1 MNGEFL
7 RLVESIHKDKG
18 IDRDL
23 LFAAV
28 EQGIA
33 SAAKKRLG
41 GLEVRV
47 TIDRDTGKIH
57 ATNDEGEPVD
67 VSDLGRIAAR
77 TAYQVMTQRIRE
89 AESGVVFDEFQSKIG
104 TIVAGT
110 VQRFERGD
118 MIVTLD
124 RTEAVLPRR
133 EQVDIESYRVGD
145 HIRAYLLDI
154 DRQRSKVRVILSRA
168 REEFVEELFKMEVP
182 EIQEGA
188 VVVKALVR
196 EPGHRTKV
204 AVESTDP
211 RVDPVGACV
220 GVRGSRIRSIVDE
233 LHGEHID
240 IVPYSPDIR
249 EFLMNSLQQVRVVS
263 IDIDE
268 GENKVSLLVDKE
280 DLSRAIGRRGQNIR
294 LTSRLVGMEVDVSAA
309 ENEED
314 SKEGGGEGSPP
325 QDQPQAGPDNEAG
338 TKEEPAETARLS
350 SSPGPAADVPSDD
363 RNTSVENADAPEEPG
378 GVAESEQGVAG
389 TVKTTSDAPDEDS
402 AGTQNASDS
411 LDTGEEETPDEQG
424 TG

>member
-33 SAAKKRLG
+33 SAAKKRFG
-41 GLEVRV
+41 GLDVV
-47 TIDRDTGKIH
+47 VSIDRNTGKIH
-57 ATNDEGEPVD
+57 AVDTEGKPVD

-89 AESGVVFDEFQSKIG
+89 AETSVVYDEFQSKVG
-104 TIVAGT
+104 HIVAGS

-118 MIVTLD
+118 MIVVLD
-124 RTEAVLPRR
+124 RTEAILPRR

-145 HIRAYLLDI
+145 HIRALLLEI
-154 DRQRSKVRVILSRA
+154 NRQRSKVRVILSRA
-168 REEFVEELFKMEVP
+168 KEEFVSELFRLEVP
-182 EIQEGA
+182 EIQEGT
-188 VVVKALVR
+188 VVIKKLVR
-196 EPGHRTKV
+196 EPGHRTKI

-240 IVPYSPDIR
+240 IVPHSLDVR
-249 EFLMNSLQQVRVVS
+249 EFIMNALQPVRVVN
-263 IDIDE
+263 IDLDE
-268 GENKVSLLVDKE
+268 EQQRASVVVDKE

-294 LTSRLVGMEVDVSAA
+294 LTSRVVGWEVDVSA
-309 ENEED
+309 EETEEEEAAK
-314 SKEGGGEGSPP
+314 SEGTGAARV
-325 QDQPQAGPDNEAG
+325 QAGADGEAG
-338 TKEEPAETARLS
+338 AEAGAEAAADQPAETN
-350 SSPGPAADVPSDD
+350 AANGEVEVPEGAAQ
-363 RNTSVENADAPEEPG
+363 TTADPEAAGKP
-378 GVAESEQGVAG
+378 AESADES
-389 TVKTTSDAPDEDS
+389 TSES
-402 AGTQNASDS
+402 G
-411 LDTGEEETPDEQG
+411 GEE
-424 TG
+424 

>member
-23 LFAAV
+23 LFSAV

-41 GLEVRV
+41 GLDVVV
-47 TIDRDTGKIH
+47 TVDRNTGAIH
-57 ATNDEGEPVD
+57 AVDVDGKPVD

-89 AESGVVFDEFQSKIG
+89 AESSVVYDEFQSKVG
-104 TIVAGT
+104 HIVAGS

-118 MIVTLD
+118 MMVALD

-145 HIRAYLLDI
+145 HIRALLLEI
-154 DRQRSKVRVILSRA
+154 NRQRSKVRVILSRA
-168 REEFVEELFKMEVP
+168 KEEFVSELFRMEVP
-182 EIQEGA
+182 EIQEGT
-188 VVVKALVR
+188 VVVKKLVR
-196 EPGHRTKV
+196 EPGHRTKI
-204 AVESTDP
+204 AVESVDP

-240 IVPYSPDIR
+240 IVPYSPDVR
-249 EFLMNSLQQVRVVS
+249 EFIMSALQPVRVVN
-263 IDIDE
+263 IDLDE
-268 GENKVSLLVDKE
+268 EAHRASVIVDKE

-294 LTSRLVGMEVDVSAA
+294 LTSRVVEWEVDVAA
-309 ENEED
+309 EEGEEGDEAAEED
-314 SKEGGGEGSPP
+314 AADSGKAEGE
-325 QDQPQAGPDNEAG
+325 EAG
-338 TKEEPAETARLS
+338 SGKAEGEEVGSERAEGEEAEGEKADSEEVGSERAEGEDAEGKEVGSERAE
-350 SSPGPAADVPSDD
+350 
-363 RNTSVENADAPEEPG
+363 
-378 GVAESEQGVAG
+378 
-389 TVKTTSDAPDEDS
+389 
-402 AGTQNASDS
+402 
-411 LDTGEEETPDEQG
+411 GEEETEADESDSSTAE
-424 TG
+424 TGEGG